1 MFCKDW
7 LVELLFVS
15 CNSLLKR
22 GDGKRDQ
29 TYQSLRRT
37 RKVITGKAAI
47 LDKNITV
54 HNTVIKKTD
63 YLKCRRRFN
72 VETVELNVA
81 QLARRACGPKPH
93 PYSRFSLGVLMGVSY
108 NKKWH
113 KY

>member
-1 MFCKDW
+1 LTW
-7 LVELLFVS
+7 
-15 CNSLLKR
+15 NKR
-22 GDGKRDQ
+22 RGEMEKRYE
-29 TYQSLRRT
+29 TYQSLRGT
-37 RKVITGKAAI
+37 RKVITGKAII
-47 LDKNITV
+47 LDRNITV
-54 HNTVIKKTD
+54 HYTVIIEKTD